1 MDVNDPPRPLAL
13 AGQGVAALGAILVL
27 SWPIAAW
34 WSPGLL
40 ANVLPPGVP
49 MAGENF
55 APLFA
60 VSLLPALLFL
70 GAMVEAFR
78 LFGLVGRGL
87 AFTDAMP
94 RSLERL
100 GLWAIGCAAAG
111 FVTPTLMAL
120 IATAGAADGG
130 RQLVIRFGS
139 GEIAGLVMA
148 LLLFAFG
155 RVMREA
161 LRLARENREFV

>member
-1 MDVNDPPRPLAL
+1 MDVNDPPRRLAM
-13 AGQGVAALGAILVL
+13 AGQGVAALGAVLVL
-27 SWPIAAW
+27 SWPVAAW
-34 WSPGLL
+34 WSPTLL
-40 ANVLPPGVP
+40 ANVLPPGVAL
-49 MAGENF
+49 AGGNF
-55 APLFA
+55 GLLLA

-87 AFTDAMP
+87 AFTEAMP

-100 GLWAIGCAAAG
+100 GLWAIGCAFAG
-111 FVTPTLMAL
+111 FVTPTLMGL
-120 IATAGAADGG
+120 IATAGAADGS
-130 RQLVIRFGS
+130 RQLIVRFGS

-148 LLLFAFG
+148 LLLLAFG

>member
-13 AGQGVAALGAILVL
+13 AGQGVAALGAMLVL
-27 SWPIAAW
+27 SWPVAAW
-34 WSPGLL
+34 WSPTLL

-55 APLFA
+55 AVLLA

-94 RSLERL
+94 RNLERL
-100 GLWAIGCAAAG
+100 GLWAIGCAVAG
-111 FVTPTLMAL
+111 FVTPTLMGL

-130 RQLVIRFGS
+130 RQLIIRFGS